1 MTLEL
6 QKQQEVR
13 VICIHFL
20 VAITLRSGSILKIS
34 DFKTLHADAGRS
46 FSFLKVITDKGIV
59 GWSEYTGIS
68 EIIRR
73 KGLTALIESMLQPL
87 VGRDPREIERITS
100 DLYSMTRQSLSGL
113 NHQAIGAI
121 QNALLDI
128 TAKSMGIPVYRLFG
142 GPLRTRIPMYWSHF
156 GTYRLQRSNQIY
168 QRKLIR
174 DLDSMAAHARDVME
188 QGYSALKTK
197 IHYFD
202 ETRGTG
208 YFPCFGSEPGA
219 PELNLSPAILSTI
232 IHQMTALREAVGDEL
247 DLILD
252 LNSNFKAD
260 GIIRIAR
267 AIEHLNIRW
276 LEVDV
281 FNSDVLRDIR
291 ERSPLPIGGCEML
304 CTAKTYTPFFARRS
318 VDVPLVDVTW
328 NGFLESVKIASVA
341 DVFDLNVSPH
351 NFTSYLATQING
363 HFSAVTPNLELM
375 EFDVDEVPWLSD
387 FFTDPLQIENGVL
400 VLTEKP
406 GWGMDIN
413 EQAVRERPARSLAN

>member
-1 MTLEL
+1 MLEPL
-6 QKQQEVR
+6 
-13 VICIHFL
+13 L
-20 VAITLRSGSILKIS
+20 GS
-34 DFKTLHADAGRS
+34 
-46 FSFLKVITDKGIV
+46 
-59 GWSEYTGIS
+59 
-68 EIIRR
+68 
-73 KGLTALIESMLQPL
+73 
-87 VGRDPREIERITS
+87 DPRDIERITS

-128 TAKSMGIPVYRLFG
+128 TAKSMGVPVYRLFG

-156 GTYRLQRSNQIY
+156 GTYRLKRSNKIY
-168 QRKLIR
+168 KKKVIR
-174 DLDSMAAHARDVME
+174 DLDDMAAHARDVMT

-197 IHYFD
+197 VHYFD
-202 ETRGTG
+202 DIGGTG
-208 YFPCFGSEPGA
+208 YFPCFGSESGA
-219 PELNLSPAILSTI
+219 PELNLSPSILKAIVD
-232 IHQMTALREAVGDEL
+232 QMTALREVAGDEL

-260 GIIRIAR
+260 GVIRIAR
-267 AIEHLNIRW
+267 AIAHLNIRW

-291 ERSPLPIGGCEML
+291 ERSPVPIGGCEMI
-304 CTAKTYTPFFARRS
+304 CSARTYVPFFANKA

-328 NGFLESVKIASVA
+328 NGLLESIKIASVA

-351 NFTSYLATQING
+351 NFTGYLATQING

-375 EFDVDEVPWLSD
+375 EFDVDEVAWLNE
-387 FFTDPLQIENGVL
+387 FFTEPLIIENGVL

-406 GWGMDIN
+406 GWGMDVN
-413 EQAVRERPARSLAN
+413 EKAVKKYPAKALVN

>member
-1 MTLEL
+1 M
-6 QKQQEVR
+6 
-13 VICIHFL
+13 
-20 VAITLRSGSILKIS
+20 KI
-34 DFKTLHADAGRS
+34 
-46 FSFLKVITDKGIV
+46 ITDKGII

-68 EIIRR
+68 EILRR
-73 KGLTALIESMLQPL
+73 KGLTALIEAMLQPL
-87 VGRDPREIERITS
+87 LGSDPREIERITS

-128 TAKSMGIPVYRLFG
+128 TAKSLGVPVYRLFG

-156 GTYRLQRSNQIY
+156 GTYRLKRSYKIY
-168 QRKLIR
+168 KKKVIR
-174 DLDSMAAHARDVME
+174 DLDDMAAHARDVMT

-197 IHYFD
+197 VHYFD
-202 ETRGTG
+202 DIGGTG
-208 YFPCFGSEPGA
+208 YFPCFGSESGA
-219 PELNLSPAILSTI
+219 PELNLSSSILKAIVD
-232 IHQMTALREAVGDEL
+232 QMTALREVAGDEL

-260 GIIRIAR
+260 GVIRIAR
-267 AIEHLNIRW
+267 AIAHLNIRW

-291 ERSPLPIGGCEML
+291 ERSPVPIGGCEMICSARAYL
-304 CTAKTYTPFFARRS
+304 PFFACKA

-328 NGFLESVKIASVA
+328 NGLLESIKIASVA

-351 NFTSYLATQING
+351 NFTGYLATQING
-363 HFSAVTPNLELM
+363 HFSAVIPNLELM
-375 EFDVDEVPWLSD
+375 EFDVDEVPWLNE
-387 FFTDPLQIENGVL
+387 FFTEPLIIENGVL

-406 GWGMDIN
+406 GWGMDVN
-413 EQAVRERPARSLAN
+413 EKAVKKHPARALVN